1 MKLFQS
7 IKFYLT
13 SIPLLMLFTA
23 CSDLEPDIAETSKIE
38 LIQSSARWYS
48 RDQVAQGGLVF
59 AANCAICH
67 SSNAEGIA
75 EDWKQRLDDG
85 SFPPPPLNGSAHAWH
100 HPNSMLI
107 QVIDNG
113 GAAFGGKMPAFK
125 DVLEEAEKLAAIAY
139 FQNYWT
145 DETYNQWEQMGGTN

>member
-1 MKLFQS
+1 MKSLQS
-7 IKFYLT
+7 IKSYLT
-13 SIPLLMLFTA
+13 SIPLLMLVMA
-23 CSDLEPDIAETSKIE
+23 CSDLEPDIAETSEIE
-38 LIQSSARWYS
+38 LIQRSARWYS
-48 RDQVAQGGLVF
+48 KDQVAQGGLVF

-67 SSNAEGIA
+67 GSNAEGIT

-85 SFPPPPLNGSAHAWH
+85 SFAPPPLNGSAHAWH

-125 DVLEEAEKLAAIAY
+125 DALQEAEKLAAIAY

-145 DETYNQWEQMGGTN
+145 DEIYGQWEKMGGTN

>member
-13 SIPLLMLFTA
+13 SIPLLMLVIA
-23 CSDLEPDIAETSKIE
+23 CSDLEPDITEISKIE
-38 LIQSSARWYS
+38 LIQKSARWYS

-67 SSNAEGIA
+67 GSNAEGIA

-145 DETYNQWEQMGGTN
+145 DEIYGQWEQMGGTN

>member
-1 MKLFQS
+1 MKFFQS
-7 IKFYLT
+7 IKSYLT
-13 SIPLLMLFTA
+13 SISLLMLVMA
-23 CSDLEPDIAETSKIE
+23 CSDLEPDIAEISKIE

-48 RDQVAQGGLVF
+48 QDQVAQGGLVF

-67 SSNAEGIA
+67 GLNAEGIA

-145 DETYNQWEQMGGTN
+145 DEIYGQWEQMGGTN